1 MLINEELLDEVTA
14 KAKASERLRMNHNLH
29 DRLEAK
35 AQRLLN
41 ALEPGTIL
49 PIHRHRHT
57 AVFGMVTTDS
67 YWDKEKMESV
77 LSINPTSLFDRMIF
91 IDKEVDVMRVESREG
106 LKIFQLKIALRGVEP
121 PIWRRIQ
128 VPSSLLV
135 GNLLSSGHQRERVKS
150 DCRHHMRHVKPG

>member
-1 MLINEELLDEVTA
+1 MAIYQKNRKLELLTV
-14 KAKASERLRMNHNLH
+14 
-29 DRLEAK
+29 
-35 AQRLLN
+35 
-41 ALEPGTIL
+41 
-49 PIHRHRHT
+49 RHGYH
-57 AVFGMVTTDS
+57 DS

-150 DCRHHMRHVKPG
+150 DCRHHMRHVKLGNIPIVMKHLHITI

>member
-1 MLINEELLDEVTA
+1 M
-14 KAKASERLRMNHNLH
+14 SC
-29 DRLEAK
+29 
-35 AQRLLN
+35 
-41 ALEPGTIL
+41 
-49 PIHRHRHT
+49 
-57 AVFGMVTTDS
+57 VTTDS

-150 DCRHHMRHVKPG
+150 DYRHHMRHVKPG

>member
-1 MLINEELLDEVTA
+1 M
-14 KAKASERLRMNHNLH
+14 SC
-29 DRLEAK
+29 
-35 AQRLLN
+35 
-41 ALEPGTIL
+41 
-49 PIHRHRHT
+49 
-57 AVFGMVTTDS
+57 VTTDS

-77 LSINPTSLFDRMIF
+77 LSINPTSLFDRIIF